1 MGVSSSFALLAPGR
15 AGPLNLST
23 SRPSNESF
31 RDLSAQSAGSQLH
44 RPAAALDMS
53 TLVWE
58 VVCLVRISRG
68 SSLDA
73 PHPSPA
79 SHLTPD
85 PSLVF
90 KARLRLPP
98 EPPPQARL
106 RRLLPAGRGRG
117 AAGHAAVAAAAAR
130 RRAPR
135 PPPRAMVPT
144 PPIPPPTPISFPPH
158 ALRSIVIWLGV
169 WEAWVGEFLS
179 CLRL

>member
-1 MGVSSSFALLAPGR
+1 MRSRACARSVASVYALVLMGVSSSFALLAPGR

-90 KARLRLPP
+90 KARLR
-98 EPPPQARL
+98 RL
-106 RRLLPAGRGRG
+106 RPAGRGRG

-144 PPIPPPTPISFPPH
+144 PPIPPHTHRSRSLPTLYGQS
-158 ALRSIVIWLGV
+158 
-169 WEAWVGEFLS
+169 
-179 CLRL
+179 

>member
-98 EPPPQARL
+98 EPPPRPVCAVFAPPAAAEAPL
-106 RRLLPAGRGRG
+106 GTLLSLLRLLD
-117 AAGHAAVAAAAAR
+117 AAPHDHHLVLWSL
-130 RRAPR
+130 PR
-135 PPPRAMVPT
+135 PY
-144 PPIPPPTPISFPPH
+144 PPPTPISFPPH